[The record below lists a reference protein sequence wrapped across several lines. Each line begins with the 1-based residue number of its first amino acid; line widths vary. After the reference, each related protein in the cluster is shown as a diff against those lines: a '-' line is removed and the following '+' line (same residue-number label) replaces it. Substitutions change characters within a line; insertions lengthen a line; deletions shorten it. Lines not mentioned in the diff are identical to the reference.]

1 MLTLLASLLIVQA
14 QPAEIDWNPKPAPQ
28 PAAPTAPAKPE
39 LTFDEALAASYAAEG
54 RGASGEEGAAKGRP
68 GFATATPQTEEERIA
83 AANAA
88 AIARAEQAGQ
98 EANTTTPWPD
108 NGKVRCKPTESGFVC
123 GNSEKALEPN
133 SPSRQAL
140 DNLLNPD

>member
-1 MLTLLASLLIVQA
+1 MLTLLASLLIAQA
-14 QPAEIDWNPKPAPQ
+14 QPAPPIDWETRPRSATTDLV
-28 PAAPTAPAKPE
+28 ADYAK
-39 LTFDEALAASYAAEG
+39 AV
-54 RGASGEEGAAKGRP
+54 EERQKTDDAKKGRL
-68 GFATATPQTEEERIA
+68 GFKVAPPPQTEEERIA

-108 NGKVRCKPTESGFVC
+108 DGKMRCKPTESGFVC
-123 GNSEKALEPN
+123 GNSEKALEPD

-140 DNLLNPD
+140 DNLLKPD